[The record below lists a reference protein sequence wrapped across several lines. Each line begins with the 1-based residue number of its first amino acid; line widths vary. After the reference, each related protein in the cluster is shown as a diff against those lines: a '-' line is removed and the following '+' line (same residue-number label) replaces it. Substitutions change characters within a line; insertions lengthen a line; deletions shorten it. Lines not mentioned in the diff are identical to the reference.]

1 MTAQISDYVVFNGK
15 GFSLIDTEKGKD
27 LYLTIPVETTNEAK
41 ATKNFGFLNSTACYR
56 HHFAYYFVK
65 EDILYGVDG
74 KNCETEETIE
84 FSDKFKKC
92 DYTGA
97 MLIAYNNEDSLPLN
111 SDFIASFIRADEAY
125 EIHFKKGK
133 LDDIVDLKPVIE
145 SFREGTDNYNKYLEI
160 GNNFEFEK
168 REKFLK
174 TFLKYKYNEKST
186 YKWL

>member
-1 MTAQISDYVVFNGK
+1 MTAQISDYVVFSGK
-15 GFSLIDTEKGKD
+15 EFSLIDTEKGKD
-27 LYLTIPVETTNEAK
+27 LYSTIPVEATKETN

-56 HHFAYYFVK
+56 HHFAYYFIK
-65 EDILYGVDG
+65 DDILYGVDG
-74 KNCETEETIE
+74 RSCETEGAIE

-97 MLIAYNNEDSLPLN
+97 MLIAYHEEDSIPFN
-111 SDFIASFIRADEAY
+111 SDFIDSFIRANEAY

-133 LDDIVDLKPVIE
+133 IDDIVDLKTVIE
-145 SFREGTDNYNKYLEI
+145 RFREGTDNYNKYLEI
-160 GNNFEFEK
+160 GKNFEFEK
-168 REKFLK
+168 REKFIK